1 MNNDSD
7 SLNPDL
13 GQNPLTENDQA
24 TDASRGQC
32 EYCSFHFGT
41 YTFTPWVNYLEML
54 TKAGSV

>member
-41 YTFTPWVNYLEML
+41 YTFTPWGNYLFY
-54 TKAGSV
+54 KNKD